1 MTATLSFVAQPEVFD
16 SLRDSV
22 LGLYLGDQ
30 AAAVS
35 GLGTVLD
42 IAPDT
47 PVPTR
52 DTPTLCVILSGR
64 LHDAT
69 GGYGPGNHIELT
81 AATDLATGDMAAQ
94 VWMLNLHQPRLTTPA
109 GLGLR
114 GAIDTALQAAKDAE
128 AAHTRAADFII
139 PEADSV
145 CDHTHPTIRRQA
157 VRLRRA
163 TQVGTA
169 KAIFDFVQ
177 AMPYRFGHWQERAS
191 DTLAKG
197 YGMCSTKANLQVALC
212 RAAGLE
218 AGFGD
223 VKLEMG
229 TLGTLMPDDWRAM
242 MKPVV
247 HHFFATVR
255 LDGVWHAFDATYTDD
270 CLRAFVR
277 TAPELSFI
285 FPARFDEGQPYNPTL
300 VSKGLSADDF
310 TPRTDLTREFG
321 KSSRFS
327 QRQFEALNTRL
338 DRLQGVHLRFAGAA
352 DQNATPMQAS
362 A

>member
-1 MTATLSFVAQPEVFD
+1 MTPALSFVAQPHVFD

-30 AAAVS
+30 AAAIS
-35 GLGTVLD
+35 GLGTVMD
-42 IAPDT
+42 IAPETQVAT
-47 PVPTR
+47 PRSPA
-52 DTPTLCVILSGR
+52 LCVILQGR

-81 AATDLATGDMAAQ
+81 EATELATGDLPAQ
-94 VWMLNLHQPRLTTPA
+94 VWMLDLDHPRLTAPA
-109 GLGLR
+109 AQGLR
-114 GAIDTALQAAKDAE
+114 RAIHTALRAAKDAE

-163 TQVGTA
+163 TQAGTA
-169 KAIFDFVQ
+169 QAIFDFVQ

-197 YGMCSTKANLQVALC
+197 YGMCTTKANLQVALC

-229 TLGTLMPDDWRAM
+229 TLGAVMPDGWRAM

-247 HHFFATVR
+247 HHFFAAVR

-270 CLRAFVR
+270 CLRAFIR
-277 TAPELSFI
+277 AAPELAFI
-285 FPARFDEGQPYNPTL
+285 YPPRFDEGQPYNPTV

-338 DRLQGVHLRFAGAA
+338 DRLQGVHLGFSGA
-352 DQNATPMQAS
+352 DDLDVVPMQAS

>member
-1 MTATLSFVAQPEVFD
+1 MTHAFSYITQSDRTDALFD
-16 SLRDSV
+16 SI
-22 LGLYLGDQ
+22 LGLYLGDF
-30 AAAVS
+30 AGAV
-35 GLGTVLD
+35 GRLGSVHHIQPNTAL
-42 IAPDT
+42 
-47 PVPTR
+47 PTN
-52 DTPTLCVILSGR
+52 DVLCVILSGR
-64 LHDAT
+64 VFSGTDDF
-69 GGYGPGNHIELT
+69 GPGNHLHLSGDAEVTTADDAAQIWLMDYRDPRLAQPQTQQLRAALDAALT
-81 AATDLATGDMAAQ
+81 AAS
-94 VWMLNLHQPRLTTPA
+94 
-109 GLGLR
+109 
-114 GAIDTALQAAKDAE
+114 KAE
-128 AAHTRAADFII
+128 TAHTRRKDFEV
-139 PEADSV
+139 PAPDSV
-145 CDHTHPTIRRQA
+145 CDHTHPAIRRQA

-163 TQVGTA
+163 TQIGTA
-169 KAIFDFVQ
+169 QAIFNFVQ

-191 DTLAKG
+191 DTLTKG
-197 YGMCSTKANLQVALC
+197 YGMCTTKANLQVALC

-229 TLGTLMPDDWRAM
+229 TLGTLMPDAWRAM

-247 HHFFATVR
+247 HHFFAAVR

-277 TAPELSFI
+277 AAPELAFI
-285 FPARFDEGQPYNPTL
+285 YPAQFAEGQPYNPTV
-300 VSKGLSADDF
+300 VSKGLSPDDF

-338 DRLQGVHLRFAGAA
+338 DRLQGM
-352 DQNATPMQAS
+352 QNHWIDATYEDGDALQVS